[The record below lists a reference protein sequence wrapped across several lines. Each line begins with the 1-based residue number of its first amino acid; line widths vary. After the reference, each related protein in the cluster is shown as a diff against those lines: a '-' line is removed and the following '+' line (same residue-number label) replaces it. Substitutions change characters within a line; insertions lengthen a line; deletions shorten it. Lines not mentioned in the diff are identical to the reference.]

1 MKLQTT
7 PNDLACAIVTEGET
21 RMEARPLLMR
31 LGMSDQDPVTL
42 PQTDVTELERLP
54 FVVEVR
60 TGVLLQTNTRLTE
73 VKRETT
79 DDN

>member
-1 MKLQTT
+1 
-7 PNDLACAIVTEGET
+7 
-21 RMEARPLLMR
+21 MEAIPLLMR
-31 LGMSDQDPVTL
+31 LGMSCQRPGEVFQPDLTALDC
-42 PQTDVTELERLP
+42 LP

-60 TGVLLQTNTRLTE
+60 KEILLQANTRLTE

>member
-1 MKLQTT
+1 M
-7 PNDLACAIVTEGET
+7 DV
-21 RMEARPLLMR
+21 RPLLMR
-31 LGMSDQDPVTL
+31 LGLSEQRSEKLFQPDMTA
-42 PQTDVTELERLP
+42 LERIP

-60 TGVLLQTNTRLTE
+60 SGVLNQANTRLTE

>member
-1 MKLQTT
+1 
-7 PNDLACAIVTEGET
+7 
-21 RMEARPLLMR
+21 MEARPLLMR
-31 LGMSDQDPVTL
+31 LGLREQRSGELLQP
-42 PQTDVTELERLP
+42 DVTAIERLP

-60 TGVLLQTNTRLTE
+60 TGVLIQANTRLTE